1 MKVIPLAADSL
12 GVRSMATYVEAGAL
26 AMLLD
31 PGAALAP
38 SRYNLPPADA
48 EWEALRRANDRISAY
63 ARRASI
69 VFVSHYHDDHFR
81 TDPAT
86 YSGRRVLA
94 KDPNRMVNGLQARRA
109 AGMWRAVAPVARL
122 ESADST
128 QHREDGVELR
138 VSPPLPHGVEGSS
151 LGYLVALT
159 VIEPAERE
167 RFVFATDVQGP
178 LSPVAAAYLTRE
190 KPTLV
195 YLSGPPSYIEHE
207 VGTAVIDRGID
218 NLLRLMDATGCRVI
232 MDHFAVRDTAYET
245 RFDRLWRTGHVL
257 TAARFLGVDDTPLE
271 SRRHQLWA
279 QSRKP
284 AARAEHARATMPRA
298 PRRLAKGG
306 ASE

>member
-1 MKVIPLAADSL
+1 
-12 GVRSMATYVEAGAL
+12 
-26 AMLLD
+26 
-31 PGAALAP
+31 
-38 SRYNLPPADA
+38 
-48 EWEALRRANDRISAY
+48 
-63 ARRASI
+63 
-69 VFVSHYHDDHFR
+69 
-81 TDPAT
+81 
-86 YSGRRVLA
+86 
-94 KDPNRMVNGLQARRA
+94 MVNGLQARRA